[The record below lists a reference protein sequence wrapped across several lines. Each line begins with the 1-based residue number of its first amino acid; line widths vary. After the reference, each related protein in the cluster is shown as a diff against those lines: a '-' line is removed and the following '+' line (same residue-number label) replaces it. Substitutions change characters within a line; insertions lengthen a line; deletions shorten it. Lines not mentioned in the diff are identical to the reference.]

1 MTGKTYAQI
10 VVKTYL
16 NRLKL
21 ALKNRKGTLRVANLL
36 KSAPKEDP
44 SKMEEKPQISE
55 EANNSLKS
63 FRLTEIML
71 IS

>member
-1 MTGKTYAQI
+1 MTGKIYAQI

-21 ALKNRKGTLRVANLL
+21 ALKSRKGTLRVANLL

-63 FRLTEIML
+63 FR
-71 IS
+71 